1 VAQDRP
7 AGRAGTIERE
17 WLRETARPG
26 RGMHLVCVGAG
37 TAAGLLQVAQA
48 ALVAAVIAAVA
59 AGAADGEA
67 DAVPAWMLAALA
79 AVVLGR
85 AGAAWAWERAG
96 ASAAARV
103 KQALR
108 TRLYDHVV
116 SLGPGFAAPLGAGAL
131 TAAVMEQ
138 TDALDG
144 WVARYRPQ
152 TVVAVLVPLAILAAV
167 FPVDWLAGT
176 ILLLAVPMVPVLMM
190 VIGGAAA
197 AASQEQFQAL
207 ARMSGHFLDRLQG
220 LVTLKLFGRAEA
232 ELRGVEAAAQEF
244 RRRTMSVLRIA
255 FLTSAVL
262 EFFTAVAVALVAIY
276 VGFALLGWISL
287 GPADEMTLGRGL
299 FVLILAPE
307 LFQPLRQ
314 LSAYYHDRAQAV
326 GAARE
331 LRPILEASPPPRP
344 ERGPVPPP
352 GPLAVRFDGVTLAR
366 PGRGIILDGMDLA
379 VAPGERVALVGP
391 SGSGKTTALAILLG
405 FLAPD
410 RGRATLGG
418 IPVEEMDEATLRR
431 LVGWVG
437 QNPRLFPGTIL
448 DNVRLADPDAPDARV
463 QAALALSRVDEFAAA
478 LPSGL
483 GTVVG
488 ERGFGLSG
496 GQAQRVALARALL
509 RPSALLLLD
518 EPTAGLDA
526 GNERLVL
533 DALGG
538 LPRDRTVLVATHSPA
553 VAAWADRRI
562 RIAGGTAAVE
572 AA

>member
-1 VAQDRP
+1 MAQKRP
-7 AGRAGTIERE
+7 AGRTGIIERE
-17 WLRETARPG
+17 WLREVARPARSLHWACIG
-26 RGMHLVCVGAG
+26 SG
-37 TAAGLLQVAQA
+37 TLAGLLQIAQA
-48 ALVAAVIAAVA
+48 ALIATIVAAV
-59 AGAADGEA
+59 AGGTGYALSTWVLG
-67 DAVPAWMLAALA
+67 ALA
-79 AVVLGR
+79 AVVLAR
-85 AGAAWAWERAG
+85 AGAAWVWEQAG
-96 ASAAARV
+96 AAAAAKV
-103 KQALR
+103 KAALR
-108 TRLYDHVV
+108 VRLYDHVV
-116 SLGPGFAAPLGAGAL
+116 AMGPGFAAPRGAGAL

-144 WVARYRPQ
+144 WIARYRPQ
-152 TVVAVLVPLAILAAV
+152 AVVAVLVPLAILAAV

-176 ILLLAVPMVPVLMM
+176 ILLFALPMVPVLMM

-197 AASQEQFQAL
+197 SASQEQFQAL

-232 ELRGVEAAAQEF
+232 ERRGVEAAAQEF

-287 GPADEMTLGRGL
+287 GPAGEMTLGRGL

-331 LRPILEASPPPRP
+331 LRPVLEAAPPKRP
-344 ERGPVPPP
+344 ERGPAPPP
-352 GPLAVRFDGVTLAR
+352 GPLAVRFEGVTLAR
-366 PGRGIILDGMDLA
+366 PGRGAVLDAMDFA

-391 SGSGKTTALAILLG
+391 SGSGKTTVLAVLLG
-405 FLAPD
+405 FLVPD
-410 RGRATLGG
+410 TGRATLGG
-418 IPVEEMDEATLRR
+418 IPVDLLDEATLRR

-448 DNVRLADPDAPDARV
+448 DNVRLADPDAPDARIE
-463 QAALALSRVDEFAAA
+463 AALALARVDEFATA

-496 GQAQRVALARALL
+496 GQAQRVALARALV
-509 RPSALLLLD
+509 RPSPLLLLD

-526 GNERLVL
+526 GNERLLL
-533 DALGG
+533 DALAG
-538 LPRDRTVLVATHSPA
+538 LPRDRTVLAATHSPA

-562 RIAGGTAAVE
+562 RITGGGVAE